1 MIRLF
6 IAIDPPPDIRSY
18 IKDLGRGIPGARP
31 VPEEQIHLTLHFLGE
46 VEGTLFKDI
55 RESLLEVKKDP
66 FSLQISGVGHF
77 PPRGKP
83 RVIWAGVTP
92 TDEIIRLQK
101 RVGKELLACGVALEK
116 RKFSPHI
123 TLARLHNSPLQRVS
137 EFLSGNSFLKSP
149 PFTVDSFHLFSSQL
163 GRNGALHTL
172 EESYLLGASSP

>member
-1 MIRLF
+1 MTRLF
-6 IAIDPPPDIRSY
+6 IAINLPPDIRSY
-18 IKDLGRGIPGARP
+18 IKSLGYGIPGARP
-31 VPEEQIHLTLHFLGE
+31 VPEEQIHLTLHFLGA

-66 FSLQISGVGHF
+66 FTLQINGVGHF

-92 TDEIIRLQK
+92 TEGIIRLHK
-101 RVGKELLACGVALEK
+101 CVGKQLLACGVSLEK

-123 TLARLHNSPLQRVS
+123 TLARLHNSPLHRVS
-137 EFLSGNSFLKSP
+137 AFLAGNSFLSSP

-172 EESYLLGASSP
+172 EESYPLGDSSL